1 MKKFLVRVCIM
12 GSILMALLLGLN
24 VLYINTD
31 YYKNLNDMKKFSEVP
46 EHIDVVNFGAS
57 HSASAF
63 NWSGYEEFNGVN
75 MALGSQTVVYDEA
88 FFDYYVDRM
97 DENTTVILE
106 VMFKTLYEQ
115 EPNEKPYPTNITRY
129 YQVLPSK
136 YIKQWNL
143 VDAIQYKY
151 IPVLGNRENIV
162 SKIVND
168 WMKKE
173 DVKSEFE
180 LQQEVAGEL
189 TGEPT
194 QVLSGWA
201 EDAMN
206 AEGQRRASVFMEL
219 SGDQSHGEQY
229 EAFIRIIE
237 KCQARNIQVVL
248 VSAPTL
254 PCFYESFSDS
264 FMDKFYADMQEICEK
279 YNLEYYDYTG
289 DERFLQDY
297 RWYSDTDHLNGYGSV
312 LFTEEFL
319 NDHRDILNFLK

>member
-312 LFTEEFL
+312 
-319 NDHRDILNFLK
+319 